1 MEWIEVSVSVQ
12 REAVEAV
19 CAILMEAGAAGV
31 AIEDPAIL
39 FQRREQPGD
48 WDYVEIPEDVDR
60 EGEIVI
66 KAWLQQNVWLA
77 EAIQQIKNEVAKL
90 AEYGLEAGS
99 CAVHSEA
106 VEDKD
111 WATAWKAY
119 YKPIRVGKRLRI
131 RPIWEESE
139 AAPGELEIA
148 LDPGL
153 AFGTGIHPT
162 TQLCLR
168 SLEDYLKPGDSFLD
182 VGCGSG
188 ILTIAAGLLGAEPM
202 TAVDID
208 ELAVHSTRDNLRL
221 NQMQDRVRI
230 IHGNLVD
237 QIHQPVN
244 VVTAN
249 IVADAILRLLPD
261 ITPLLLPEGILI
273 TSGIITTREEEIV
286 EATLALGLRLLEVR
300 REGDWVAVLA
310 QKSE

>member
-12 REAVEAV
+12 REAVEAT
-19 CAILMEAGAAGV
+19 CSILMEAGAAGV

-48 WDYVEIPEDVDR
+48 WDYVEIPEDANP
-60 EGEIVI
+60 EGEIIV
-66 KAWLQQNVWLA
+66 KAWLQQNAWLA

-90 AEYGLEAGS
+90 SSYGLDAGS
-99 CAVHSEA
+99 CEIHSEA
-106 VEDKD
+106 VEDQD

-119 YKPIRVGKRLRI
+119 YKPIKVGKRLRI
-131 RPIWEESE
+131 RPIWEESA

-153 AFGTGIHPT
+153 AFGTGTHPT

-188 ILTIAAGLLGAEPM
+188 ILTIAAGLLGANPM

-208 ELAVHSTRDNLRL
+208 ELAVHSTQDNLRL
-221 NQMQDRVRI
+221 NHMQDRVRV
-230 IHGNLVD
+230 IHGNLVE
-237 QIHQPVN
+237 QIHDPVL

-249 IVADAILRLLPD
+249 IVADAILKLLPA
-261 ITPLLLPEGILI
+261 IIPLLLPQGILI
-273 TSGIITTREEEIV
+273 TSGIITTREDEVV
-286 EATLALGLRLLEVR
+286 EATLALGLQLLEIR

-310 QKSE
+310 QKVQ

>member
-12 REAVEAV
+12 REAVEAT
-19 CAILMEAGAAGV
+19 CSILMEAGAAGV

-48 WDYVEIPEDVDR
+48 WDYVEIPEDATP
-60 EGEIVI
+60 EGEIII
-66 KAWLQQNVWLA
+66 KAWLQQNAWLA

-90 AEYGLEAGS
+90 ASYGLDAGS
-99 CAVHSEA
+99 CEVHSEA

-111 WATAWKAY
+111 WATAWKTY

-131 RPIWEESE
+131 RPIWEESD
-139 AAPGELEIA
+139 ASPGELEIA

-153 AFGTGIHPT
+153 AFGTGTHPT

-188 ILTIAAGLLGAEPM
+188 ILTIAAGLLGASPM

-221 NQMQDRVRI
+221 NHMEDRVHI

-237 QIHQPVN
+237 QIHEPVQ

-249 IVADAILRLLPD
+249 IVADAILRLLPA
-261 ITPLLLPEGILI
+261 ILPLLLPQGILI
-273 TSGIITTREEEIV
+273 TSGIITTREDEIV
-286 EATLALGLRLLEVR
+286 EATVALGLQILEIR

-310 QKSE
+310 QKTK